1 MFRQIIFPILFF
13 LLLPLWFKLLIK
25 LRLGPALVYVILG
38 NTVWLDWAAHHTA
51 LADGILFAILGVTAL
66 SWLVTFYRKSATVKS
81 NNPCEECKS
90 TPLFLGGDY
99 GNPYQS

>member
-1 MFRQIIFPILFF
+1 MFRQSMFPILFF

-25 LRLGPALVYVILG
+25 LRLGPALVYVVLG

-66 SWLVTFYRKSATVKS
+66 SWLVTFYRKIRDHQI
-81 NNPCEECKS
+81 E
-90 TPLFLGGDY
+90 
-99 GNPYQS
+99 

>member
-25 LRLGPALVYVILG
+25 LRLGPALVYVVLG

-51 LADGILFAILGVTAL
+51 LADGILFTILGVTAL
-66 SWLVTFYRKSATVKS
+66 SWLVTFYRKIRDHQS
-81 NNPCEECKS
+81 NKPCEECVC

>member
-38 NTVWLDWAAHHTA
+38 NTVWLDWAAHTRRWRMVSCSP
-51 LADGILFAILGVTAL
+51 FSV
-66 SWLVTFYRKSATVKS
+66 
-81 NNPCEECKS
+81 
-90 TPLFLGGDY
+90 
-99 GNPYQS
+99 

>member
-38 NTVWLDWAAHHTA
+38 NTVWLD
-51 LADGILFAILGVTAL
+51 
-66 SWLVTFYRKSATVKS
+66 
-81 NNPCEECKS
+81 
-90 TPLFLGGDY
+90 
-99 GNPYQS
+99 

>member
-25 LRLGPALVYVILG
+25 LKLGPALVYVILG

-51 LADGILFAILGVTAL
+51 LADGILCNGTKLARDLL
-66 SWLVTFYRKSATVKS
+66 PQ
-81 NNPCEECKS
+81 NP
-90 TPLFLGGDY
+90 
-99 GNPYQS
+99 

>member
-38 NTVWLDWAAHHTA
+38 NWAAHHTA

-66 SWLVTFYRKSATVKS
+66 SWLVTFYRKIRDHQI
-81 NNPCEECKS
+81 E
-90 TPLFLGGDY
+90 
-99 GNPYQS
+99 